1 MKELY
6 TKPMAEV
13 EEFKTVDVITTSGE
27 GNSGIEDIPGGSGG
41 WDD

>member
-13 EEFKTVDVITTSGE
+13 EEFKTVDVITTSG
-27 GNSGIEDIPGGSGG
+27 IEDMEGG
-41 WDD
+41 WG

>member
-13 EEFKTVDVITTSGE
+13 EEFATVDVITTSGV
-27 GNSGIEDIPGGSGG
+27 EDLPGGLG
-41 WDD
+41 